1 MPERA
6 HEFLRAACEA
16 LRPEGGVVH
25 FYTFAGAPR
34 PEEEAIGILRSGVEG
49 AGRELERVLAVR
61 RVREVAPYR
70 WQVVVDAF
78 IA

>member
-1 MPERA
+1 M
-6 HEFLRAACEA
+6 
-16 LRPEGGVVH
+16 H

-34 PEEEAIGILRSGVEG
+34 PEEEAIGALRAGVEG

-70 WQVVVDAF
+70 WQVVVDAL
-78 IA
+78 IT